1 MFYSDIATAT
11 SILDALNGHGLLDTD
26 PDRQAEILDVI
37 ATVLAG
43 TDE

>member
-11 SILDALNGHGLLDTD
+11 SILDALNGYGLVDTD

-37 ATVLAG
+37 ATVIAG
-43 TDE
+43 NE

>member
-37 ATVLAG
+37 AIVIANN
-43 TDE
+43 E

>member
-26 PDRQAEILDVI
+26 PDRQAEIFDVI
-37 ATVLAG
+37 AIVIANN
-43 TDE
+43 E

>member
-11 SILDALNGHGLLDTD
+11 SILDALNGYGLLDTD

-37 ATVLAG
+37 ATVIAG
-43 TDE
+43 NE